1 MSKDYESLLEY
12 KKSTKDWHYNPNI
25 PSIDYEY
32 VGQIMDVDWLDIK
45 DKLPQKGPSKTS
57 PAYIWPEDIKNGIL
71 IPSQLSPNSLAASKL
86 DIKRWGYHAENTKH
100 TQYIEFKQDDD
111 PSNELP
117 DDFPEEIYKIKD
129 LCNLEYSVVAV
140 LKQEPGNFTAW
151 HFDTYHSVAKKG
163 NLSESDKKKV
173 KRYWIALEDWHW
185 GHFVQVGNSVL
196 THWKAGQIFTWPYGM
211 YHLGANA
218 GIKTRWSCQVTGFPT
233 EKSLHSVNDY
243 EFYINNK
250 G

>member
-12 KKSTKDWHYNPNI
+12 KQSTKDWHYDPSI
-25 PSIDYEY
+25 PSNDCQY
-32 VGQIMDVDWLDIK
+32 VGQIMDLDWSKIK
-45 DKLPQKGPSKTS
+45 KDLPYKEPSKTS
-57 PAYIWPEDIKNGIL
+57 PAYIWPEDIENGTL

-86 DIKRWGYHAENTKH
+86 DIKRWGYHGENTKH

-111 PSNELP
+111 PANEIA
-117 DDFPEEIYKIKD
+117 DDFPEQIYKIRD
-129 LCNLEYSVVAV
+129 LCNLKYAVVAI

-151 HFDTYHSVAKKG
+151 HFDTYHSVVTKG

-173 KRYWIALEDWHW
+173 KRYWIPLEDWHW
-185 GHFVQVGNSVL
+185 GHFVQVGNDVL
-196 THWKAGQIFTWPYGM
+196 THWNAGQVFTWEYGM

-218 GIKTRWSCQVTGFPT
+218 GIKTRLTCQVTGLPT
-233 EKSLHSVNDY
+233 EKSLHLVNDY
-243 EFYINNK
+243 NFYIN